1 MTWDITGMG
10 AVASIGGTPQEI
22 FAALC
27 AGRSGLAG
35 LRAFDTGK
43 YRARQAYEIDDR
55 ARPGADEPGRATR
68 WLRQAVAQA
77 LTDAGLPHDLA
88 GTPVLV
94 GTTLQEQRSA
104 ELWWR
109 EGTPLTPSDLHFGT
123 ALRAAFGAA
132 RTYTFANA
140 CAASLYALAMATD
153 LIEAGAADTVVV
165 AGTDAIGESAF
176 GTLDRVQNDI
186 PDALRP
192 FDRSHKGM
200 LMGEGAVAV
209 VVQRAPAASAPGRRV
224 HARVRSV
231 GINCDA
237 HHPTAPDPE
246 GITRVVRD
254 AHRRAGV
261 GPGDIDLVM
270 LHGSGTPKN
279 DTTEAGV
286 LAQIFAAGPGG
297 RDGGG
302 DSSGDGAGPLMTA
315 VKSMTGH
322 TLGGSGLLS
331 LVVAALALRQG
342 TVPPVLGL
350 SDPVEEAAG
359 LRLVQGTAATA
370 GLGLAQVDAF
380 GFGGINAAAIVE
392 AVR

>member
-35 LRAFDTGK
+35 LRAFDTAK

-88 GTPVLV
+88 DVPVLV

-109 EGTPLTPSDLHFGT
+109 EGTPLAPADLHFGT
-123 ALRAAFGAA
+123 ALRAEFGAT

-153 LIEAGAADTVVV
+153 LIDAGAADTVVV

-209 VVQRAPAASAPGRRV
+209 VVQRAPAVPEPGRRV
-224 HARVRSV
+224 HARVRAV
-231 GINCDA
+231 GVNCDA

-261 GPGDIDLVM
+261 AAGDIDLVM

-286 LAQIFAAGPGG
+286 LAQVFGGGPG
-297 RDGGG
+297 R
-302 DSSGDGAGPLMTA
+302 GDGGPLMTA

-350 SDPVEEAAG
+350 TDPVEEAAG
-359 LRLVQGTAATA
+359 LRLVRDAAATA
-370 GLGLAQVDAF
+370 DLGLAQIDAF